1 MSVVRAL
8 GPLVAAACLLGGVS
22 GVPARAED
30 LGSCRLQGSGTLAF
44 GGGGHTAPA
53 TGTLRVAVVPVEF
66 PDHAATRDD
75 AAALVEGIAALR
87 PFVRVASAGRL
98 RVAVTVVPG
107 WAPLA
112 RERRAYTDDPAASVH
127 WEYVAEALAASE
139 SLPSGTDVVL
149 VAAAGVATGYPGGA
163 AILTD
168 VGAGVPAPGGTADLV
183 VTMGLAVADP
193 GRVMVHEVLHTLGL
207 EDLYAREG
215 DEPFPFTGVFGVM
228 GDVAATSPSP
238 TAWERWRLG
247 WIADDRVRCVTGA
260 GAVLRLSEHDRPGT
274 QAAIVPLADGT
285 AIVVER
291 RARRGL
297 DREGPAGV
305 LVTRVDPAIPGG
317 AGPIRVVSTGR
328 EPAVVG
334 AGQRVV
340 EAGVRVH
347 VRADGTVRLD
357 RLSR

>member
-1 MSVVRAL
+1 MSAV
-8 GPLVAAACLLGGVS
+8 VAAVCLMGSAS
-22 GVPARAED
+22 GVVPRADD
-30 LGSCRLQGSGTLAF
+30 LAPCRLQGSGPLAF
-44 GGGGHTAPA
+44 GAGVHTAPT
-53 TGTLRVAVVPVEF
+53 TGTLRVGVVPVEF

-75 AAALVEGIAALR
+75 AAALAEGIGDLR
-87 PFVRVASAGRL
+87 RFVRVASSGRL
-98 RVAVTVVPG
+98 RVAVIERPG
-107 WAPLA
+107 WTLLS
-112 RERRAYTDDPAASVH
+112 RERKAYTDDPATAVH
-127 WEYVAEALAASE
+127 WDYVAEALATSAFETSA
-139 SLPSGTDVVL
+139 TDVLL
-149 VAAAGVATGYPGGA
+149 VVAAGVSTGYPGGA
-163 AILTD
+163 AILAD
-168 VGAGVPAPGGTADLV
+168 RGSGVPAPGGTADLV

-207 EDLYAREG
+207 EDLYAGEG

-247 WIADDRVRCVTGA
+247 WIPDDRVRCVTGA
-260 GAVLRLSEHDRPGT
+260 GTALRLAEQDRPGT

-305 LVTRVDPAIPGG
+305 LVTRVDPALPGG
-317 AGPIRVVSTGR
+317 AGPIRVVSVGR

-340 EAGVRVH
+340 VAGVRVH